1 MKNNLK
7 INIIEKEVLPTATTT
22 NHDRRF
28 EMDIHIVG
36 TLSSIAWLKKKLV
49 GTPLDIK

>member
-36 TLSSIAWLKKKLV
+36 TLSSIALLKRQLV
-49 GTPLDIK
+49 RTPLDIK